1 MLTGLRTLALAVL
14 ALILAPALALACDEE
29 TKAAQKACIAP
40 PQACAAAA
48 AAENTER
55 IDRIIPAGTRRPD
68 WEPGH
73 LIERDSMNAVPQP
86 TPEPQ
91 TWVKISS
98 RNGRAYSWRYFS
110 KSSKKVKSRVVTAP
124 GSHRG

>member
-1 MLTGLRTLALAVL
+1 MLIRQHTLALAVL
-14 ALILAPALALACDEE
+14 ALSLAPALAQACDEE

-40 PQACAAAA
+40 PQACTAAAV
-48 AAENTER
+48 AENSES
-55 IDRIIPAGTRRPD
+55 IDRIVPAGTRRPD

-73 LIERDSMNAVPQP
+73 LIERDSMNTAPRP
-86 TPEPQ
+86 TLEPQ